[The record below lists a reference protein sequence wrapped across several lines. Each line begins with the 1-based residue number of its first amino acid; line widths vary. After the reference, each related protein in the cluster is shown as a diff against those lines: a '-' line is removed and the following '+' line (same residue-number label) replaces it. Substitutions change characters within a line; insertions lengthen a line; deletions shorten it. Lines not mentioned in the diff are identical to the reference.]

1 MSLAIPPHEAAIE
14 GQERVTVVIPT
25 FNDDPEHL
33 RTAVGSALAQTWG
46 ELEVIVVNDGST
58 LPETREALEGLPPGV
73 QVIHQANGGVGSA
86 RNTGIE
92 AASGEV
98 IICLDADDRIDPQ
111 YVAEAVHTLAQP
123 GTVVA
128 FPFCVTFGAVS
139 GEQPTAPWWT
149 RSMPCEGQES
159 SPLRLSE
166 RPVGRRSAGSTWGTP
181 PLKKTGSSGA
191 VCCGTAGWPGGSPRP
206 SSTGGSGRTRG
217 VPWSTLTRPE
227 QQSWR

>member
-1 MSLAIPPHEAAIE
+1 MSLAVPPHEAVVE

-46 ELEVIVVNDGST
+46 GELEVIVVNDGST
-58 LPETREALEGLPPGV
+58 LPETREALENLPPGV
-73 QVIHQANGGVGSA
+73 QVIHQANSGVGSA

-98 IICLDADDRIDPQ
+98 IICLDADDRIDSQ

-139 GEQPTAPWWT
+139 GEQPTAPLVDAVDALRGSGIFPPFGFPKGPLGGDRRVLHGGPR
-149 RSMPCEGQES
+149 RSRRLGVLEPCAA
-159 SPLRLSE
+159 
-166 RPVGRRSAGSTWGTP
+166 GRRGGPAGPHGRLPLEDPGQLEEFPGP
-181 PLKKTGSSGA
+181 P
-191 VCCGTAGWPGGSPRP
+191 
-206 SSTGGSGRTRG
+206 
-217 VPWSTLTRPE
+217 
-227 QQSWR
+227 